1 MCSSTLTLHTT
12 TNTTLIQKD
21 RHRRAHGP
29 GAPDWRYCKA
39 CTKKAC
45 KISVNLCKIN
55 LPKPLTNTYAHGI
68 LKIQRREKEVLM
80 MMTKE
85 QMMDDVIRRYGFE
98 NKWTV
103 WFCELA
109 EVLTE
114 SQLFNAYILLDANVL
129 FDEEE

>member
-1 MCSSTLTLHTT
+1 
-12 TNTTLIQKD
+12 
-21 RHRRAHGP
+21 
-29 GAPDWRYCKA
+29 
-39 CTKKAC
+39 
-45 KISVNLCKIN
+45 
-55 LPKPLTNTYAHGI
+55 
-68 LKIQRREKEVLM
+68 M

-114 SQLFNAYILLDANVL
+114 SQLLNAYILLDAMCCLTKNKKIKKWG
-129 FDEEE
+129 